1 MFAEIHKNRE
11 IDLPFVLTTLGESIR
26 QSPIHRPEGLKFHQ
40 FIWVKEGSGTFA
52 ISGQQ
57 FTLEAGDGIF
67 MRAHVPHSYEGKLFH
82 TAWCTFT
89 MSPKTL
95 DYLGV
100 GDYLR
105 FTVPTYLDRETAQL
119 LAHANGKSTLLS
131 RSAAG
136 YTYVTE
142 LFANILSSA
151 DTLSTRVMQMLEQR
165 YSEPLTLYDIADE
178 FSIDRFTLCRTYKNE
193 RGVTVMDDLNRI
205 RIAKA
210 KRFLKYGTDSIEK
223 VGRMCGFDSPSYFGK
238 RFREAVGQTPAE
250 YRKNVN

>member
-1 MFAEIHKNRE
+1 MFAEIYKNRD
-11 IDLPFVLTTLGESIR
+11 IALPFVLTTLGESIK
-26 QSPIHRPEGLKFHQ
+26 QNPVYRPEGFGHHQ
-40 FIWVKEGSGTFA
+40 FIWVKEGGGF
-52 ISGQQ
+52 
-57 FTLEAGDGIF
+57 FEVAGEHFVLSAGEGVF
-67 MRAHVPHSYEGKLFH
+67 MRAHVPHSYEGKPFH

-100 GDYLR
+100 GDCLR
-105 FTVPTYLDRETAQL
+105 FTVPHYLDRETAHL
-119 LAHANGKSTLLS
+119 MAHANGKSTLLS

-142 LFANILSSA
+142 LFSTILSSSDA
-151 DTLSTRVMQMLEQR
+151 LSTRVMRMLEQR
-165 YSEPLTLYDIADE
+165 YAEPLTLYDIADE
-178 FSIDRFTLCRTYKNE
+178 FSIDRFALCRTYKSE

-210 KRFLKYGTDSIEK
+210 KRFLKYGTDPIEK

-250 YRKNVN
+250 YRKNAN

>member
-11 IDLPFVLTTLGESIR
+11 IELPFVLTTLGESVKQI
-26 QSPIHRPEGLKFHQ
+26 PVHRPEGFNHHQ
-40 FIWVKEGSGTFA
+40 FLWVKEGSGSFEIA
-52 ISGQQ
+52 GER
-57 FTLEAGDGIF
+57 FTLGVGEGVF
-67 MRAHVPHSYEGKLFH
+67 MRANVPHSYEGKPFH

-89 MSPKTL
+89 LSPKTL

-100 GDYLR
+100 GEYLR
-105 FTVPTYLDRETAQL
+105 FNVPPYLDRETAHL
-119 LAHANGKSTLLS
+119 MAHANGKSTLLS

-136 YTYVTE
+136 YAYVTE
-142 LFANILSSA
+142 LFSTILSSA
-151 DTLSTRVMQMLEQR
+151 DTLSTRVLQMLEQR

-178 FSIDRFTLCRTYKNE
+178 FSVDRFTLCRTYKSE

-210 KRFLKYGTDSIEK
+210 KRFLKYGTDPIEQ

-250 YRKNVN
+250 YRKNAK

>member
-1 MFAEIHKNRE
+1 MFAEIHKNRD
-11 IDLPFVLTTLGESIR
+11 IALPFVLTTLGESLK
-26 QSPIHRPEGLKFHQ
+26 QVPVHRPEGMGYHQ
-40 FIWVKEGSGTFA
+40 FIWVKEGSGLFEIA
-52 ISGQQ
+52 GER
-57 FTLEAGDGIF
+57 FTLEVGEGVF
-67 MRAHVPHSYEGKLFH
+67 MRANVPHSYYGKPFH

-89 MSPKTL
+89 LPSQTL
-95 DYLGV
+95 DYMGI

-105 FTVPTYLDRETAQL
+105 FTVPHYLDQETAHL

-142 LFANILSSA
+142 LFSTILSSA
-151 DTLSTRVMQMLEQR
+151 DTLSVRVLRLLEQR

-178 FSIDRFTLCRTYKNE
+178 FDIDRFTLCRTYKNE

-210 KRFLKYGTDSIEK
+210 KRFLKYGTDPIEK
-223 VGRMCGFDSPSYFGK
+223 VGKMCGFESASYFGK
-238 RFREAVGQTPAE
+238 RFRESVGQTPAE
-250 YRKNVN
+250 YRKNAN